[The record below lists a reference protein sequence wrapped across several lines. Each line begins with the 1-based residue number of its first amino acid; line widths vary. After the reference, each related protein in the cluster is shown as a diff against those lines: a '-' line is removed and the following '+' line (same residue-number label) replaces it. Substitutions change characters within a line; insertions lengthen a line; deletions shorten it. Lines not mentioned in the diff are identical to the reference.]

1 MYFIVSHNEILTMEN
16 GTCILHNAMH
26 SEGAV
31 LKYVAFNF

>member
-1 MYFIVSHNEILTMEN
+1 MYFILSHDEILTMEN
-16 GTCILHNAMH
+16 GTCRMHIMH